1 MSHAVPRRHRRSV
14 CMDTVFTRH
23 TVSQQMT
30 LFADSVP
37 STSKSLAV
45 QCDIANS
52 RMHDF
57 LLHPG
62 YVDSYSTPGYFN
74 VWEIILF
81 FLYCFD
87 NTDWV
92 TRRTSELLKPVP
104 LIFKA
109 LISNKWRKKTERKR
123 LAQIHVEY
131 IPSYFTNLRHEACL
145 C

>member
-1 MSHAVPRRHRRSV
+1 
-14 CMDTVFTRH
+14 MDTVFTRH

-74 VWEIILF
+74 V
-81 FLYCFD
+81 
-87 NTDWV
+87 
-92 TRRTSELLKPVP
+92 
-104 LIFKA
+104 
-109 LISNKWRKKTERKR
+109 
-123 LAQIHVEY
+123 
-131 IPSYFTNLRHEACL
+131 
-145 C
+145 